1 MATAPP
7 VRTTPAGPQQ
17 KTARPQQRIT
27 TPQTETKTLP
37 EAAIDSSE
45 RALVPSGQIADTNA
59 EAAFGPRVLRLPVE
73 VDIVVPVRDFRVRN
87 LLALAPGQLV
97 ASHWNSG
104 NDLPLA
110 VGNVNLAWAE
120 FEVLET
126 KLAARI
132 TRVA

>member
-1 MATAPP
+1 
-7 VRTTPAGPQQ
+7 
-17 KTARPQQRIT
+17 
-27 TPQTETKTLP
+27 
-37 EAAIDSSE
+37 
-45 RALVPSGQIADTNA
+45 
-59 EAAFGPRVLRLPVE
+59 
-73 VDIVVPVRDFRVRN
+73 VRN